1 MDDVILVTGGAG
13 FIGSHLVEALLHQGY
28 TVRVLDDLSTGHL
41 DNLRHLPS
49 PPELIRASIT
59 DSDALDQALRNV
71 RVVFHLAALASVARS
86 MEQPVA
92 THHAC
97 ATGTLMLLDRARRQQ
112 VQRIVYAAS
121 SSAYGGLQG
130 SDGAQSESLSVQPKS
145 PYAAAKL
152 AGELYLQAFGHAFGL
167 QTVALR
173 FFNIFGP
180 RQRADSPYSGVIPLF
195 IAAMLQGRSPT
206 IYGDGMQSRDFTY
219 VENAVPSS
227 AAGSLYSS
235 NSRPYLQRGYRTFHL
250 HPPAGRCTQSY
261 PWHQSVTL
269 LCSAATRRCSL
280 FLRRHPANPTRFGLP
295 AYCLL

>member
-152 AGELYLQAFGHAFGL
+152 AGELYLQAFGHALDCKRWLYASSISSDLDNVPIAPTPVSFL
-167 QTVALR
+167 CSS
-173 FFNIFGP
+173 
-180 RQRADSPYSGVIPLF
+180 QRCCKADLPPFTATACNPGT
-195 IAAMLQGRSPT
+195 SPT
-206 IYGDGMQSRDFTY
+206 
-219 VENAVPSS
+219 
-227 AAGSLYSS
+227 
-235 NSRPYLQRGYRTFHL
+235 
-250 HPPAGRCTQSY
+250 
-261 PWHQSVTL
+261 
-269 LCSAATRRCSL
+269 
-280 FLRRHPANPTRFGLP
+280 
-295 AYCLL
+295 